1 LIDKNTYKEVIFY
14 DFYILV
20 IECVKKS
27 VFNQIL
33 TTKTYGK
40 H

>member
-1 LIDKNTYKEVIFY
+1 VFLFTDII
-14 DFYILV
+14 I
-20 IECVKKS
+20 

-40 H
+40 HYVCYPKIINVVL